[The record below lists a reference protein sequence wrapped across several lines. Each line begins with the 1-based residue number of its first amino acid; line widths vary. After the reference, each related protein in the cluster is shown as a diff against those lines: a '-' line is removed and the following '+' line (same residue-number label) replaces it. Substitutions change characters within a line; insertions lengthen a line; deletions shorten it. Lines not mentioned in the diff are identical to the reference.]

1 MINQEEKSNALKLA
15 RHAIENDDPTI
26 LLVRHHTGISE
37 AYVLTD
43 DEALAFDMLMSQSIQ
58 YILRSFGDGID
69 IDDIDMDELQNDLID
84 VINKQRE
91 KALKSR
97 EYNLFDK
104 FFDSEAK
111 MGITAIQQGTGDIED
126 PEKFKALPYPLQQ
139 LILEAIEDGKRRMK
153 ENGEEHED

>member
-37 AYVLTD
+37 GYVLTD
-43 DEALAFDMLMSQSIQ
+43 DEALAFDMLM
-58 YILRSFGDGID
+58 
-69 IDDIDMDELQNDLID
+69 
-84 VINKQRE
+84 
-91 KALKSR
+91 
-97 EYNLFDK
+97 
-104 FFDSEAK
+104 EAK

-126 PEKFKALPYPLQQ
+126 EEKFKALPYPLQQ